1 MLSFLVGNVF
11 NEYYTDASQVGTWP
25 ETAEINA
32 NAQASCILGFA
43 FDSEP
48 VATQIAQCSA
58 VAEEYLPALNCG
70 AVDVD
75 STLEAFNA
83 ALKDA
88 RRADHCRNAVP
99 DRRMA
104 GNQVNKRPHQDF

>member
-1 MLSFLVGNVF
+1 
-11 NEYYTDASQVGTWP
+11 YYTDASQVGTWP

-58 VAEEYLPALNCG
+58 VVEEYLPALNCG

-88 RRADHCRNAVP
+88 GVEQIIAEMQSQIDAWL
-99 DRRMA
+99 A
-104 GNQVNKRPHQDF
+104 TK

>member
-1 MLSFLVGNVF
+1 MLFSWHNL
-11 NEYYTDASQVGTWP
+11 S
-25 ETAEINA
+25 
-32 NAQASCILGFA
+32 ILKEFAYKTVGFA

-88 RRADHCRNAVP
+88 GVEQIIAEMQSQIDAWL
-99 DRRMA
+99 A
-104 GNQVNKRPHQDF
+104 TK